1 MQKDLQELHKWA
13 DKWKMSFNVN
23 KCKIMHLGY
32 GNAKHDYSLD
42 GTVLSETTAE
52 KDLGVLID
60 NELKFSKHIRSK
72 VSQAN
77 RLIGLIKISFES
89 IDEDM
94 FKNLYNTLI
103 RPQLEYCVQAWS
115 PHLRKDI
122 DLLENVQRRAT
133 KLVWRLKNMDY
144 ETRLRELDLTSL
156 EDRRTRG
163 DMIYTYRLI
172 NGWEGVDYGKFFSLE
187 DHHYNLRGHSKKIA
201 KTNMNLDVRKFFF
214 SRRVIEKWNSLTEDE
229 VSATST
235 SSFKAKY
242 DKLEKNGR

>member
-1 MQKDLQELHKWA
+1 MYYTCPCSLFADDSKTKREINEKPELEKAYEVLQKDLQELHKWA
-13 DKWKMSFNVN
+13 KKWKMSFNVN

-103 RPQLEYCVQAWS
+103 RPLLEYCVQAWS

-144 ETRLRELDLTSL
+144 ETRLKELNLTSL

-172 NGWEGVDYGKFFSLE
+172 NGWKG
-187 DHHYNLRGHSKKIA
+187 
-201 KTNMNLDVRKFFF
+201 
-214 SRRVIEKWNSLTEDE
+214 
-229 VSATST
+229 
-235 SSFKAKY
+235 
-242 DKLEKNGR
+242 

>member
-1 MQKDLQELHKWA
+1 
-13 DKWKMSFNVN
+13 
-23 KCKIMHLGY
+23 MHLGY

-94 FKNLYNTLI
+94 FKHLYNTLI
-103 RPQLEYCVQAWS
+103 RPLLEYCVQAWS

-133 KLVWRLKNMDY
+133 KLVWRLKDMDY

-172 NGWEGVDYGKFFSLE
+172 NG
-187 DHHYNLRGHSKKIA
+187 
-201 KTNMNLDVRKFFF
+201 
-214 SRRVIEKWNSLTEDE
+214 
-229 VSATST
+229 
-235 SSFKAKY
+235 
-242 DKLEKNGR
+242 